1 MLLCCCTSMPP
12 NPNPKATGA
21 PVHMRESEGIW
32 VNAVEMKRRPR
43 KAVTTRGMKLEP
55 EESYLHRTGISLW
68 RILPITTYT
77 SCTWSSLMTMPG
89 IQPNR
94 DSLSCFWK
102 AKICRILSP
111 AGIYISMSSNSI
123 LLNIARATFSMTSW
137 KIFMGNKHVAEAV
150 FGFKKHLIVA
160 ALKCS
165 CKFFKPLF
173 IKSCDL
179 VCLCCY

>member
-1 MLLCCCTSMPP
+1 MSLCCCTSMPP

-55 EESYLHRTGISLW
+55 EERYLHRTGVSLW
-68 RILPITTYT
+68 RILPITNYS
-77 SCTWSSLMTMPG
+77 SCTWSSLMTIPR

-111 AGIYISMSSNSI
+111 AGIYISMSSNSV
-123 LLNIARATFSMTSW
+123 LLFSW
-137 KIFMGNKHVAEAV
+137 
-150 FGFKKHLIVA
+150 HLRELLFWEE
-160 ALKCS
+160 LKNL
-165 CKFFKPLF
+165 KETGVEIYWQFHGTL
-173 IKSCDL
+173 
-179 VCLCCY
+179 

>member
-94 DSLSCFWK
+94 DSLSCCWK

-123 LLNIARATFSMTSW
+123 LLFSW
-137 KIFMGNKHVAEAV
+137 HLRELLFWEE
-150 FGFKKHLIVA
+150 FKN
-160 ALKCS
+160 LKETGVEIYWQ
-165 CKFFKPLF
+165 FYGTL
-173 IKSCDL
+173 
-179 VCLCCY
+179 